1 VFEAALWGLVGGSSL
16 LLGAW
21 LALRTEIPRPL
32 LGLLMGFGAGTL
44 ISALAFELTEEAF
57 ALGGADTVAAGLG
70 IGALVYFTAD
80 RWLDHRGAAG
90 RMRVDVDSSES
101 TGMALLLGAVLDGIP
116 ESAVIGITV
125 LEGEVSLPMLAAVFL
140 SNLPEAVS
148 SASSMRGQDHG
159 QVLRRWLLVTLA
171 CALAAGLGYG
181 LLDGASGNLVGFI
194 EAFAGGAVLMTVAD
208 AMLPEARQLGGKA
221 VGLLTTLGFALAYL
235 LSTLD

>member
-1 VFEAALWGLVGGSSL
+1 VFEAALWGLVGASSL
-16 LLGAW
+16 LIGAW
-21 LALRTEIPRPL
+21 FALRTEIRRPI

-70 IGALVYFTAD
+70 VGALCYFAGD
-80 RWLDHRGAAG
+80 RWLEGRGASG
-90 RMRVDVDSSES
+90 RMRTDVDSSDS

-140 SNLPEAVS
+140 SNLPESIS
-148 SASSMRGQDHG
+148 SVASMRGQDHG
-159 QVLRRWLLVTLA
+159 RVLRRWLLVTLA
-171 CALAAGLGYG
+171 CALAAGLGYA
-181 LLDGASGNLVGFI
+181 LLDGASGDLVGFI

-208 AMLPEARQLGGKA
+208 AMLPEARSLGGKA
-221 VGLLTTLGFALAYL
+221 VGLATVLGFALAYL
-235 LSTLD
+235 LSTLA